1 MFILRLFLILTLFT
15 VPTFSKNYNEIVING
30 NKRISNETI
39 KVFSSIPD
47 NENLNENSI
56 NSILKNLYETGFF
69 KDVSVMIEN
78 NKLIIN
84 VKENPIIQT
93 VTIDGIKKTN
103 IKESIIDVLSLKDRS
118 SFNKALLKQDEESI
132 LNLLKTKG
140 YYFATITTTLEDFGN
155 NKINLT
161 HNIDIGKRAKISKIS
176 FIGDKK
182 IKDNKLKAVIVSEEY
197 KFWKFIS
204 GKKFLNEKI
213 IDFDKQLLGNFYKNL
228 GFYNVK
234 IESSYAN
241 YVGNNEFELIYNISS
256 GTKYFF
262 NNLNLTLPADYD
274 ESNFNRL
281 KEIFTEVKG
290 KNYSLNTIDK
300 ILKEIDNIVL
310 NKEFEFL
317 SSTISEELDGDLIN
331 LTFNITDSEKFYV
344 EKINIIGNNITREE
358 VIRNSLFVDEGDPFN
373 DLLHARSINNIKSL
387 NYFKNVKSEIL
398 PGTKDNQKIINI
410 NVDEKPTGEISLG
423 AGVGTAGATVGF
435 SVKEN
440 NFLGRGIQFG
450 TDITMGS
457 NEVKGIISMSDP
469 NYKGTNKSLDFS
481 IESSVNNRLD
491 RFGYK
496 SSKSGISLGSGY
508 EAYEDFRLNIGVS
521 GFLEDLETDSTASTK
536 MKAQN
541 GSYFDTFFDYSL
553 DYDKRNQR
561 FQTTDGFRSTFS
573 QNIPLISE
581 SYSLTNRYDYKYYS
595 TWLKENVATIGFY
608 GSTITSLTGGDVKL
622 SERIH
627 LPTRKLR
634 GFEAG
639 KLGPKDG
646 FDYVGGNYALS
657 FNLATTLPQI
667 LPSLQDVDFSLFYD
681 AANVWGLDY
690 SKTKSEGSKI
700 RSSIGLAIDYFTPL
714 GPLNFS
720 FTEVL
725 TQDAGDV
732 TETFRFNLGTTF

>member
-118 SFNKALLKQDEESI
+118 SFNKALLKRDEESI

-358 VIRNSLFVDEGDPFN
+358 VIRNSLSVDEGDPFN
-373 DLLHARSINNIKSL
+373 DLLHTKSINNIKSL

>member
-373 DLLHARSINNIKSL
+373 DLLHAKSINNIKSL

>member
-373 DLLHARSINNIKSL
+373 DLLHTKSINNIKSL

>member
-118 SFNKALLKQDEESI
+118 SFNKALLKRDEESI

-373 DLLHARSINNIKSL
+373 DLLHAKSINNIKSL

-639 KLGPKDG
+639 KKKKKDG

>member
-30 NKRISNETI
+30 NKRISDETI

-56 NSILKNLYETGFF
+56 NSILKNLYDTGFF

-93 VTIDGIKKTN
+93 VTIDGVKKTD

-118 SFNKALLKQDEESI
+118 SFNKALLKEDEESI

-140 YYFATITTTLEDFGN
+140 YYFASITTTIEDFGN

-213 IDFDKQLLGNFYKNL
+213 IAFDKQLLGNFYKNL

-317 SSTISEELDGDLIN
+317 SSTITEELDGDLIN

-373 DLLHARSINNIKSL
+373 DLLHTKSINNIKSL

-423 AGVGTAGATVGF
+423 AGVGTAGSTVGF
-435 SVKEN
+435 SLKEN

-457 NEVKGIISMSDP
+457 NEVKGLISMSDP
-469 NYKGTNKSLDFS
+469 NYKGSNKSLDFS

-491 RFGYK
+491 SFGYK

-521 GFLEDLETDSTASTK
+521 SFIEDLVTDSTASTK
-536 MKAQN
+536 MKAQK
-541 GSYFDTFFDYSL
+541 GSYFDTFFNYSL
-553 DYDKRNQR
+553 DYDKRDQR

-725 TQDAGDV
+725 SQDAGDV

>member
-358 VIRNSLFVDEGDPFN
+358 VIRNSLSVDEGDPFN
-373 DLLHARSINNIKSL
+373 DLLHTKSINNIKSL